1 MKRTAKGYR
10 CQCPT
15 CMEIRISIRDVVEVI
30 TSLLTE
36 YMILRRL
43 GTARFLDPLLA
54 TATETASSDDFRDD
68 VGEALSIYARGL

>member
-1 MKRTAKGYR
+1 
-10 CQCPT
+10 
-15 CMEIRISIRDVVEVI
+15 MEIRISIRDVVEVI

-54 TATETASSDDFRDD
+54 TETASSDDLRDD